1 MPDLVLTENA
11 DGCATVTMNRPD
23 ARNALSWELIEA
35 LEQAVVAVGH
45 DVTAGAVRVVI
56 LAGAGKAFCA
66 GMDVKAVMSDPDGMR
81 RALRGLARVMRS
93 IRLLPVP
100 SIARVQ
106 GAAIGGGCGLMVVTD
121 YTVTHPEAKI
131 GYPEVG
137 LGLSP
142 AVVAPWLIR
151 KIGAGRARAIL
162 LEGQML
168 SGRKGLDLG
177 LVTHLTDRDRV
188 EREADELAAR
198 LAAGSPEA
206 LATTKRWLNELEGH
220 LSDELVQRGADLSAD
235 VLAGPE
241 AQSRLRERFG

>member
-1 MPDLVLTENA
+1 MPDLVLTEIA

-23 ARNALSWELIEA
+23 ARNALSWDLIEA
-35 LEQAVVAVGH
+35 LEQAVEAVGR
-45 DVTAGAVRVVI
+45 DVSAGAVRVVI

-66 GMDVKAVMSDPDGMR
+66 GMDAKAMMSDPAGAQR
-81 RALRGLARVMRS
+81 TLRGLARVMRL

-100 SIARVQ
+100 TIARVQ

-131 GYPEVG
+131 GYTEVS

-151 KIGAGRARAIL
+151 KIGAGRARAML

-168 SGRKGLDLG
+168 SGREGYDRG
-177 LVTHLTDRDRV
+177 LVTHLTEHDHV
-188 EREADELAAR
+188 EQEAADLSGR
-198 LAAGSPEA
+198 LAAGSPDA

-220 LSDELVQRGADLSAD
+220 LSDELMQRGADLSAE
-235 VLAGPE
+235 VLASPE
-241 AQSRLRERFG
+241 AQSRLRARFG